1 MPFITFEQYKSA
13 YPQQGLITSS
23 EDFAGISDQIDT
35 YIATKAN
42 ISIPNTSSEAPAW
55 THAPALWLA
64 YRFIALQ
71 QSSLSPEIAAE
82 SRTMFDEAKAVI
94 EEHITVESRKLSGSY
109 GHIEEAFTW

>member
-1 MPFITFEQYKSA
+1 MPFTTFEQYKSA
-13 YPQQGLITSS
+13 YPKQQLIKTA
-23 EDFAGISDQIDT
+23 EEFAGISNQIDT
-35 YIATKAN
+35 FISTKAN
-42 ISIPNTSSEAPAW
+42 IPIPASHIDAPAW

-71 QSSLSPEIAAE
+71 SSSISAEIAAE

-109 GHIEEAFTW
+109 GQIEEAFKW